1 MRYLDTKMASDASP
15 ASQQLTA
22 VRERLVQE
30 IRASSGKSKAKAKA
44 PAGAAKADVSVVEQF
59 QV

>member
-30 IRASSGKSKAKAKA
+30 IRASSGKSKGKAKA
-44 PAGAAKADVSVVEQF
+44 PAGAAKADVSVVEQL
-59 QV
+59 QE

>member
-1 MRYLDTKMASDASP
+1 MRYLDPKLASDASP

-30 IRASSGKSKAKAKA
+30 IRASSGKSKGKGRAQ
-44 PAGAAKADVSVVEQF
+44 AGEVKTNGDVADQPQE
-59 QV
+59 